1 MDDKISQ
8 EAITQ
13 YSTAYANKLLDA
25 FFQNKNT
32 ISGKEILSFSDVQQV
47 NLFIVRELFR
57 TWREETKK
65 LKSPYFDYHH
75 PDVKSALETF
85 MNVLSKYISIER
97 KNFEPLVK
105 NSVLQTLLVIFTPYD
120 YFSSIISGNSN
131 KLDVSL
137 FKEELKYLRINKAP
151 LEQML
156 KKLEEQHRTELPGN
170 EAFGVLDQILEEVH
184 FTPEDP
190 DPYIAQFSS
199 VALLDSDKF
208 YITKTEDVTPEPKAR
223 QEITTVHDS
232 LIQEPKPTLA
242 DNFRKIDR
250 IKDRLTINQKF
261 MFTKVLFQGDFDLFS
276 KTIEELDSLPD
287 MPSALTYLNRYYA
300 TWDKESEEFNE
311 FIEMLEKR
319 FS

>member
-1 MDDKISQ
+1 MDEKISQ
-8 EAITQ
+8 EAISQ
-13 YSTAYANKLLDA
+13 YSTAYADKLLDA
-25 FFQNKNT
+25 IFQNKNT

-65 LKSPYFDYHH
+65 LKSAYFDYHH
-75 PDVKSALETF
+75 PDVQSALETF
-85 MNVLSKYISIER
+85 MNVLSKHISIGR
-97 KNFEPLVK
+97 KHFEPLIE
-105 NSVLQTLLVIFTPYD
+105 NSVQQTLLVIFTPYD
-120 YFSSIISGNSN
+120 YYSSMISGNHN
-131 KLDVSL
+131 KLDVAT

-151 LEQML
+151 LEQL
-156 KKLEEQHRTELPGN
+156 LHKLEEQHRTELPGN
-170 EAFGVLDQILEEVH
+170 EAFGMLDQILEEVH

-190 DPYIAQFSS
+190 DPYIAQLSS
-199 VALLDSDKF
+199 VVTLDSDTF
-208 YITKTEDVTPEPKAR
+208 YSAKTETLIEVSKIKA
-223 QEITTVHDS
+223 EITTVHDS
-232 LIQEPKPTLA
+232 LIQETKPTLA

-287 MPSALTYLNRYYA
+287 MPSALTYLNQYYA
-300 TWDKESEEFNE
+300 SWDKESEEFTE